1 MVSDKYVRTDAP
13 IPELALGGKSFSWQ
27 KANNRREREKT
38 VRQRWSRR

>member
-1 MVSDKYVRTDAP
+1 MVSDKYVSTDAP